1 MVIKYVLGIL
11 DLEGKNI
18 KQTNV
23 RYGNL
28 VFFFN
33 KKHLVNMY

>member
-1 MVIKYVLGIL
+1 MVIKYVIGTL

-23 RYGNL
+23 RYGN
-28 VFFFN
+28 FFN

>member
-28 VFFFN
+28 FFFFQQ
-33 KKHLVNMY
+33 KTFS

>member
-23 RYGNL
+23 RYGKL
-28 VFFFN
+28 FFFN